1 MNQQLEKRYSIMSYK
16 GKSPKIDPSV
26 FICDGVRI
34 IGDVEIGKDV
44 SIWFN
49 TVVRGDVHYI
59 RIGDRTNIQDMS
71 ILHVTNDLHPLEIE
85 EEVSI
90 AHSVSLHG
98 CTLKKGCLIGIGA
111 MVLDGATVGEGALV
125 AAGSLVREGVHV
137 PPYTLF
143 AGLPGKVVRDLIPKE
158 IERVRST
165 IPNYLG
171 YAQAYKDGSVEYI
184 V

>member
-1 MNQQLEKRYSIMSYK
+1 MIYESEKRYSIISYK
-16 GKSPKIDPSV
+16 GKEPKIHASA

-34 IGDVEIGKDV
+34 IGDVEIGEDV

-49 TVVRGDVHYI
+49 SVVRGDVHFI
-59 RIGDRTNIQDMS
+59 RIGNRTNIQDMS
-71 ILHVTNDLHPLEIE
+71 MLHVTNDVHPLIIE
-85 EEVSI
+85 EDVSI

-125 AAGSLVREGVHV
+125 AAGALVREGFEV

-143 AGLPGKVVRDLIPKE
+143 AGLPGKVLRDLNSKE
-158 IERVRST
+158 IERINAT
-165 IPNYLG
+165 IPNYLS
-171 YAQAYKDGSVEYI
+171 YAKNYKDGMAKYI